1 MQETYPQRVAMI
13 RERLSEALA
22 PEDIDVEDVSHEYA
36 GHEGAKSGGGHFNVL
51 IVSDAFVGKS
61 PLKRHR
67 MVYDALGDA
76 MKQEI
81 HALSIR
87 AYTPEEF

>member
-1 MQETYPQRVAMI
+1 MNAPDRVAMI
-13 RERLSEALA
+13 RSRLEEALA
-22 PEDIDVEDVSHEYA
+22 PEDLEIEDVSHEHA
-36 GHEGAKSGGGHFNVL
+36 GHEGAKSGGGHFNVMV
-51 IVSDAFVGKS
+51 VSNRFAGLS
-61 PLKRHR
+61 LLKRHR

-76 MKQEI
+76 MRQEI